1 MQEKT
6 QNSSITIKTKV
17 VLTKQELLILE
28 EKIME
33 AFPDGITITT
43 ITKAVTDFMGIVGQI
58 QDLSGQD
65 KKQLVIDMLSSI
77 HSKDDQL
84 NGIVDN
90 VVPFIIDSLIDVE
103 NGDMVFNQK
112 VKKILNCF
120 VCLTK

>member
-6 QNSSITIKTKV
+6 QSSLTIKTKV

-58 QDLSGQD
+58 QELSGHD
-65 KKQLVIDMLSSI
+65 KKQLVIDMLSSR
-77 HSKDDQL
+77 HSNDDQL
-84 NGIVDN
+84 NGIVEN

-112 VKKILNCF
+112 VKKIFNCF